1 MKKVILVAVIL
12 ILFQAC
18 GTTTYCSTK
27 PTKRSG
33 WIVNR

>member
-1 MKKVILVAVIL
+1 MKKVILLAIVL
-12 ILFQAC
+12 IIFQAC
-18 GTTTYCSTK
+18 VSTQCSTK